1 MAVSHRTCSKT
12 ARFRT
17 VILSLV
23 LFSLLIAPGL
33 PLARAEQE
41 QGIETLR
48 KLGKAFATIAKQAS
62 PAVVSVKVEKTTV
75 RQYNTIPDWPF
86 GQPFSP
92 FEDDLFDF
100 FRRDLPRRQP
110 RQRKY
115 RQTAQGSG
123 FIISADGYILTNNH
137 VVGGADKVTVKLL
150 DGREFDAN
158 TIGTDPES
166 DVALIRIDA
175 TDLHSLELADSDNIE
190 VGEWV
195 LAIGNPFG
203 LGHTVTAGIVSGKG
217 RSNVGLTT
225 YEDFIQTDAAINPG
239 NSGGPLINLDG
250 KVVGINAAIIGPGG
264 NIGIG
269 FAIPVNM
276 AKAIYPQLK
285 EGGTV
290 VRGFLGVAIQ
300 SLTPDFAKAFG
311 LEEDVKGVLVP
322 EVHKDSSADKA
333 GIKPGDIIVEFDGQ
347 PVETAKQ
354 LQNKVAML
362 KPGTKVEM
370 TALRNGKRMTFTVEL
385 GERPSAGGVAG
396 EKPRALE
403 KLGLAV
409 GNLTDD
415 LARRFGYQDLSGV
428 IVTAVEPGS
437 IAASAGITQ
446 GSLITELNRKK
457 ITNTKEFNQ
466 AVTEAA
472 EKGSLLMLVKQG
484 KNALYVMIT
493 IPKE

>member
-1 MAVSHRTCSKT
+1 M
-12 ARFRT
+12 
-17 VILSLV
+17 
-23 LFSLLIAPGL
+23 
-33 PLARAEQE
+33 
-41 QGIETLR
+41 
-48 KLGKAFATIAKQAS
+48 
-62 PAVVSVKVEKTTV
+62 
-75 RQYNTIPDWPF
+75 
-86 GQPFSP
+86 
-92 FEDDLFDF
+92 
-100 FRRDLPRRQP
+100 
-110 RQRKY
+110 
-115 RQTAQGSG
+115 
-123 FIISADGYILTNNH
+123 
-137 VVGGADKVTVKLL
+137 
-150 DGREFDAN
+150 
-158 TIGTDPES
+158 
-166 DVALIRIDA
+166 
-175 TDLHSLELADSDNIE
+175 
-190 VGEWV
+190 
-195 LAIGNPFG
+195 
-203 LGHTVTAGIVSGKG
+203 
-217 RSNVGLTT
+217 TT

-300 SLTPDFAKAFG
+300 SLTPDIAKAFG